1 MCLGHVSMAM
11 SKQRYFSGVMIP
23 VYQCF
28 DQSQIELK
36 EVPWAVIPGLSPSL
50 VPFFNV
56 GLT

>member
-1 MCLGHVSMAM
+1 MAM